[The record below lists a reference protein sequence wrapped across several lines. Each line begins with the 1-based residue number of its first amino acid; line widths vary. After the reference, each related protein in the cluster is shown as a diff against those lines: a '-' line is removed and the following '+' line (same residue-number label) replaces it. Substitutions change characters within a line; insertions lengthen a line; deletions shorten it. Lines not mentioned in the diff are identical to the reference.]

1 MTAEPEPEIYYCSI
15 DIEKSQSVQGVGIIA
30 VGLVL
35 TNGAGVVL
43 EEKCFSTAGATWLFD
58 WRTMLFWADHPAIL
72 ERIDENSRDSPLT
85 AEALDQWLRDINV
98 KYGPFGRQHSRKR
111 QFRWICDNP
120 AYDIGQVN
128 LLLSRTFPESKPLA
142 EYFDD
147 YVPTSDPT
155 EQYEGLLKAEKDI
168 VDEQLVTPHSHYP
181 TEDAKRDI
189 EMYVAIR
196 SVLARRNE

>member
-1 MTAEPEPEIYYCSI
+1 MTTEPETYYCSI

-43 EEKCFSTAGATWLFD
+43 AEKCFSTAGATWLFD
-58 WRTMLFWADHPAIL
+58 WRTMQFWAQHPAIL
-72 ERIDENSRDSPLT
+72 ERIDENSRESPLT
-85 AEALDQWLRDINV
+85 AANLHEWLMEIN
-98 KYGPFGRQHSRKR
+98 KTYGPFGRQHAGKRK
-111 QFRWICDNP
+111 FRWICDNP

-128 LLLSRTFPESKPLA
+128 LLLSSAFPNSKPLA

-155 EQYEGLLKAEKDI
+155 EQYEGLLAAEKRI
-168 VDEQLVTPHSHYP
+168 VDEQLITPHSHYP

-189 EMYVAIR
+189 EMYVAIQN
-196 SVLARRNE
+196 VLASRNE